1 MAWNQ
6 YFQRSF
12 FGFPKCGVADLLQFL
27 DPGLGPLWTG
37 PKSLYVAGSQMFAGC
52 SQGAHRCSLRSSNPS
67 SVLRPAMDWAKILK
81 ATPLAS
87 AQVS

>member
-27 DPGLGPLWTG
+27 DPLWTR

-67 SVLRPAMDWAKILK
+67 SVLRPAMNWTKILK